1 MRVAARM
8 RRGPQDRTANPPT
21 RARERA
27 QTHERAH
34 AHRTHTH
41 THTHTQTDTR
51 TQARTA
57 EKLTEFIAR
66 ARHERRQDDPV
77 KLVEERAVITVVYR
91 SNDERRMLACP

>member
-1 MRVAARM
+1 MNEHTHTHAYT
-8 RRGPQDRTANPPT
+8 RT
-21 RARERA
+21 
-27 QTHERAH
+27 H
-34 AHRTHTH
+34 AHTHTHTHTPTRTHTH
-41 THTHTQTDTR
+41 THTGRHAGAR